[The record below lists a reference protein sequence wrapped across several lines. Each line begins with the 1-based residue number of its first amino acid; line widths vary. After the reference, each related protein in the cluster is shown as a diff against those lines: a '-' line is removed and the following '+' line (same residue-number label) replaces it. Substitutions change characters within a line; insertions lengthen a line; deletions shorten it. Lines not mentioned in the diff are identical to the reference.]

1 MKSRGD
7 SGDGIGTPFQR
18 SLGLIWHPG
27 PASGELAVTM
37 ALRPELCG
45 PAGSLE
51 GGVVSTLAD
60 VAGASACAMALGHGL
75 VATEHITVSF
85 LAPGRVGPVVA
96 AAQVLRAGRRDA
108 VAEVRVTDT
117 GQDDRLLAVAHVTVR
132 ALEART
138 PAGDGAVSA
147 VHAHDREVRP

>member
-1 MKSRGD
+1 MDRRENG
-7 SGDGIGTPFQR
+7 GNGVGTPFQR
-18 SLGLIWHPG
+18 SLGLAWHPG
-27 PASGELAVTM
+27 SVPGELAVTM
-37 ALRPELCG
+37 ELRPELCG

-75 VATEHITVSF
+75 VATEHLTVSF
-85 LAPGRVGPVVA
+85 LAPGRVGPVAA

-117 GQDDRLLAVAHVTVR
+117 GRDDRLLAVAHVTVR
-132 ALEART
+132 ALEPRAAAG
-138 PAGDGAVSA
+138 PAAD
-147 VHAHDREVRP
+147 VHAHEREVRP